1 MLSIRFTR
9 NLHNAMRKYRSTL
22 FNFVS
27 AVVLCWTC
35 SLLAGTITVPEL
47 QREVAAGDKL
57 TIIDLRQNTF
67 FAADH
72 IPDAINI
79 PATLCPAKKL
89 PPLGKVVVYDDGLGL
104 RGLADFQKAV
114 TALSQKPG
122 ITVDVLSGGYAAWQ
136 SANGLTTAGLG
147 IKPEKFNYITY
158 SELQAADPTSVQL
171 VDLRKLTKEV
181 LKNAS
186 SLTDLSHEFPGRRLT
201 HSASAPTATAS
212 KSTALLVL
220 IDSADGTSE
229 ATARLLKAQ
238 GVRQYVILIGGE
250 LTIQR
255 KGKPGLE
262 RNGGGVSGAVVHH
275 PSPPSEHTTGL

>member
-1 MLSIRFTR
+1 MLSASFTR
-9 NLHNAMRKYRSTL
+9 NLHNAMRRNSSTL
-22 FNFVS
+22 FCFVS
-27 AVVLCWTC
+27 AIVLCWTS
-35 SLLAGTITVPEL
+35 SLLAGTITVADL
-47 QREVAAGDKL
+47 QRELAAGDKL

-72 IPDAINI
+72 IPGAINI

-136 SANGLTTAGLG
+136 TANGLTTAGRG
-147 IKPEKFNYITY
+147 MKSEKFNYITY
-158 SELQAADPTSVQL
+158 NELQAAVPAGVML

-201 HSASAPTATAS
+201 HSVSAQAATAS
-212 KSTALLVL
+212 NSTALLVL

-238 GVRQYVILIGGE
+238 GVRQYVILMGGE
-250 LTIQR
+250 LAIQR

-262 RNGGGVSGAVVHH
+262 RNGGGVSGAVTHH
-275 PSPPSEHTTGL
+275 TSPPSGHTTGL